1 MVGCPN
7 LALSH
12 LSGVWCF
19 IFCLLHLF
27 CNISRDDHQ
36 KSKKTKREEEKRG
49 IELNLGKK
57 SKGDEW
63 TGRVL
68 DIVKRVNNN
77 TNTVIVKMNE
87 EIEAVKKQNDSL
99 EKKVDHINQQ
109 NSNLQKEIKDQ
120 NDNLNQQNTDLK
132 NQIDHLKER
141 NSAILSLLREKATT

>member
-1 MVGCPN
+1 M
-7 LALSH
+7 
-12 LSGVWCF
+12 
-19 IFCLLHLF
+19 
-27 CNISRDDHQ
+27 
-36 KSKKTKREEEKRG
+36 
-49 IELNLGKK
+49 GKK